1 MEWVNRFGAGTQ
13 PSEREISEFINN
25 PLWENLNAF
34 LQESYEVEPVHSYS
48 TCSGQ
53 PGWNVKY
60 KKAGRALCALYPMP
74 GYFIALVVIGAKEQ
88 QEVELTIP
96 ACTEYMRG
104 LFTSTVSVMG
114 GRWLMIHVTDEAVLD
129 DVKTLIQTRRKIKR
143 KDMG

>member
-1 MEWVNRFGAGTQ
+1 
-13 PSEREISEFINN
+13 
-25 PLWENLNAF
+25 
-34 LQESYEVEPVHSYS
+34 
-48 TCSGQ
+48 
-53 PGWNVKY
+53 
-60 KKAGRALCALYPMP
+60 MP

-96 ACTEYMRG
+96 ACTEYVRD